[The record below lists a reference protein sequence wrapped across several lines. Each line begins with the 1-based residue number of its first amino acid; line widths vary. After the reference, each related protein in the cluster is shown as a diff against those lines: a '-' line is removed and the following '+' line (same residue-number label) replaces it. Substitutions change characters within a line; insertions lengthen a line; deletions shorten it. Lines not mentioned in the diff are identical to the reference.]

1 MTTASLDHIRALARD
16 TGGPH
21 ASLFFPADIGPD
33 HTAGIVRQAR
43 SRLREYGWPDDFLV
57 DPSEEQPI
65 RGRAP
70 ATAMFSAPGWDLAF
84 PVPHDLRQQVV
95 IAESFHV
102 KPVLPMLSHSGR
114 YFLLVLSAH
123 GVRLYEGSNEELREV
138 ESDEL
143 ARTPEQVLA
152 YDRLQKQREFHVA
165 GHAGSHGRVIAHGQG
180 IGDEVRKEHLHQ
192 YLIHVARVLPSVVP
206 AGEPLVLA
214 GVGYLQAMFR
224 QSWPRAIPESI
235 TGNVDHLSHETL
247 HARSRDCVD
256 YEVARR
262 RTAAAEGFRSLRGTD
277 LTTTRLGTVLQASQ
291 QGRIETLWASVDRDC
306 WGNPGDPNTCEP
318 EPAKGLEDL
327 LNLAAARTL
336 LSGGTVFA
344 VGEDEV
350 PEGGP
355 VAAILR
361 Y

>member
-123 GVRLYEGSNEELREV
+123 GASNKAPDSQLKKAM
-138 ESDEL
+138 SL
-143 ARTPEQVLA
+143 AQLGKNAEACAALKQLA
-152 YDRLQKQREFHVA
+152 AKYPNAPSHVKTKA
-165 GHAGSHGRVIAHGQG
+165 
-180 IGDEVRKEHLHQ
+180 D
-192 YLIHVARVLPSVVP
+192 
-206 AGEPLVLA
+206 GE
-214 GVGYLQAMFR
+214 
-224 QSWPRAIPESI
+224 
-235 TGNVDHLSHETL
+235 
-247 HARSRDCVD
+247 
-256 YEVARR
+256 RR
-262 RTAAAEGFRSLRGTD
+262 RAGCS
-277 LTTTRLGTVLQASQ
+277 
-291 QGRIETLWASVDRDC
+291 
-306 WGNPGDPNTCEP
+306 
-318 EPAKGLEDL
+318 
-327 LNLAAARTL
+327 
-336 LSGGTVFA
+336 
-344 VGEDEV
+344 
-350 PEGGP
+350 
-355 VAAILR
+355 
-361 Y
+361 